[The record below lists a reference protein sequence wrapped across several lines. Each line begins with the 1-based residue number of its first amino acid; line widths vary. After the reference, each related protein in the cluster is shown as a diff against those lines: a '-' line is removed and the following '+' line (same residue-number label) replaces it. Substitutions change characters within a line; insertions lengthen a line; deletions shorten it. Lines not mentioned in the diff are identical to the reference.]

1 MEIMMESTEQVT
13 GARVGELMRSDPAM
27 VPYEGTLDDALEAM
41 IEKGRGSVLVMDEG
55 HLAGLIDDTDIGRL
69 VVKGVDLKKA
79 LVRDFVTACILT
91 GNQPCVQIRQDDTV
105 MNALRVMDS
114 WTAHQIV
121 VVDEKDEVVG
131 TISVLDALK
140 GWKKGV

>member
-1 MEIMMESTEQVT
+1 MMESTEQVT
-13 GARVGELMRSDPAM
+13 GVRVGEFMSRDPAT
-27 VPYEGTLDDALEAM
+27 VPYEGTLDDALMIM
-41 IEKGRGSVLVMDEG
+41 IERGRNSVLVMDEG
-55 HLAGLIDDTDIGRL
+55 RLAGLIDDTDIGRL
-69 VVKGVDLKKA
+69 VAKNVDIKRA
-79 LVRDFVTACILT
+79 LVRDFVTACVLT

-114 WTAHQIV
+114 WTARQIV

-140 GWKKGV
+140 GWKKEV

>member
-1 MEIMMESTEQVT
+1 MS
-13 GARVGELMRSDPAM
+13 RDPAT
-27 VPYEGTLDDALEAM
+27 VPYEGTLDDALMIM
-41 IEKGRGSVLVMDEG
+41 IERGRNSVLVMDEG
-55 HLAGLIDDTDIGRL
+55 RLAGLIDDTDIGRL
-69 VVKGVDLKKA
+69 VAKNVDIKRA
-79 LVRDFVTACILT
+79 LVRDFVTACVLT

-114 WTAHQIV
+114 WTARQIV

-140 GWKKGV
+140 GWKKEV

>member
-1 MEIMMESTEQVT
+1 MMESTEQIMGTQV
-13 GARVGELMRSDPAM
+13 AALMTPDPAT
-27 VPYEGTLDDALEAM
+27 VPYEGTLDDALEVM
-41 IEKGRGSVLVMDEG
+41 IERGRNSALVMDEG
-55 HLAGLIDDTDIGRL
+55 RLAGLIDDADIGRL

-105 MNALRVMDS
+105 INALRVMDS

-121 VVDEKDEVVG
+121 VVNEKDEVVG